1 MNQLRHLHGSS
12 SQVTQDKNRKQ
23 GTSWWILISGMSVML
38 IVGGDRVEFREGE
51 EVVMGFITFPPPQ
64 LPLSVASPAV
74 K

>member
-1 MNQLRHLHGSS
+1 
-12 SQVTQDKNRKQ
+12 
-23 GTSWWILISGMSVML
+23 ML

-74 K
+74 NPPGHLYLLHPPTLLHPTL